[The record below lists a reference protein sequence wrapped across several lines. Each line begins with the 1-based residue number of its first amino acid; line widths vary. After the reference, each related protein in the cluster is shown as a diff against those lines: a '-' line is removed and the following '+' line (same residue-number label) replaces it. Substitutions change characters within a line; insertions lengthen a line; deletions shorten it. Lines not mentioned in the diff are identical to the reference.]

1 MARILQTTSPMR
13 GAVQER
19 LVLVTANEAQEE
31 SMSRSAASP
40 AEVAEVHGA
49 QSAEALTLE
58 ELHQENQR
66 LRSLVYRLET
76 LAYRDPLTGLRN
88 RAYFGDR
95 VVEEACLAGRG
106 GYAFSLLFIDVN
118 DLKSV
123 NDTQGHDRGDLVL
136 RWVATFLERSTRQC
150 DVCCRIGGDE
160 FIVVLP
166 GAGTRARESLVAR
179 LRRQLAFEAEQA
191 GLPVGLSMG
200 GASCPADGSSARA
213 LLAQAD
219 LAMYEDK
226 NRQKRGTAPTKPP
239 AHIGP
244 RDGGHAA

>member
-1 MARILQTTSPMR
+1 
-13 GAVQER
+13 

-31 SMSRSAASP
+31 SMSRSSADPAEV

-88 RAYFGDR
+88 RAYFSDR

-123 NDTQGHDRGDLVL
+123 NDTQGHDKGDLVL
-136 RWVATFLERSTRQC
+136 RRVAAFLERSIRQC

-166 GAGTRARESLVAR
+166 GAGTRARECLVAR
-179 LRRQLAFEAEQA
+179 LRRQLALEAEQA

-226 NRQKRGTAPTKPP
+226 NRQKRGTTARGTP
-239 AHIGP
+239 AHIDP